1 MKKIVLGTAFIM
13 LAACF
18 SFGADI
24 DGEWTTEMPGMDGTP
39 MKINYTFKADGN
51 KLTGMAGPEGMGMDT
66 PISEG
71 KIDGKNV
78 SFVVVVDMMGME
90 MSMAYTGTLEGNE
103 INLSIDMG
111 MGEPMQMTL
120 KKAR

>member
-13 LAACF
+13 LMACF

-24 DGEWTTEMPGMDGTP
+24 DGKWTTEWAGMDGSP
-39 MKINYTFKADGN
+39 MTINYTFKADGG
-51 KLTGMAGPEGMGMDT
+51 KLTGTAGPEGMDMDT

-78 SFVVVVDMMGME
+78 SFAVVVDMMGME
-90 MSMAYTGTLEGNE
+90 MKMVYTGTLEGNE
-103 INLSIDMG
+103 LNLNIDVG

-120 KKAR
+120 KKAK